1 MGLNLP
7 EPIAAYFAADKL
19 DSDAIAR
26 CFTKDAVVKDEGH
39 THTGLAAIQ
48 QWKANASTRY
58 RYTSEPIRLEKN
70 EGVTVVTCHLIGDFP
85 GSPIDLRYFFR
96 LERGKVASLEIRP

>member
-39 THTGLAAIQ
+39 TYTGLAAIQ
-48 QWKANASTRY
+48 QWKANASAKY

-70 EGVTVVTCHLIGDFP
+70 TGVTVVTSHLTGDFP